1 MNRENFNIHVYY
13 IEPHEKSIGIKR
25 VNIMFPNCWDARR
38 HSLRNISLCYKYLSF
53 PHLIIILAGIVLWSV
68 IIGIPLDI
76 WKELLSM
83 FPRFLP
89 QISALIRHMVLEVL
103 SLNSCQV
110 GNIEHCDG
118 TILTNLIIHD
128 VPMPPSKFRSTRRT
142 VLDELSF
149 EHSKMASTTVI
160 WLSMMP
166 QGLPASFSSTR
177 YTVLDEMS
185 FKHFRMASTAV
196 IWLSMMPQGLPASF
210 SSTWHSVLDEMSFEH
225 FKMASTASSDYPWC
239 PKAFQQVSVQPD
251 IRFLTRCRLNI
262 SRWLPQR
269 HLIIHDAPRP
279 SSKFQF
285 NLTFGS
291 WRDVVWTFQ
300 DGFHSVI
307 WLSMMP
313 QGLPASFSS
322 QSGHLGYL
330 KTISALNLHD
340 YYKIH
345 DGWYDGHLGYS
356 NGAILAL
363 LNLYV
368 AKMPTTKCWSNL
380 TYGLGGDGCHSS
392 QLDIGT
398 QLY

>member
-1 MNRENFNIHVYY
+1 MNRENINIHVYY

-25 VNIMFPNCWDARR
+25 VDIMFANCWDVRR
-38 HSLRNISLCYKYLSF
+38 HSFRNISLCYKYHSF

-149 EHSKMASTTVI
+149 EHSKMASTSVI

-166 QGLPASFSSTR
+166 QGL
-177 YTVLDEMS
+177 L
-185 FKHFRMASTAV
+185 
-196 IWLSMMPQGLPASF
+196 ASF

-330 KTISALNLHD
+330 KTIISALNLHD